1 VRLVRKDGSATTGA
15 RAVFELLG
23 RKGIYESSRAVAGVS
38 EAAYGF
44 IARNRNFFYWITRLT
59 FGSALEPPRF
69 ARTQW
74 IFLRLLSA
82 IYLIAFA
89 SLAAQMLGLIGSR
102 GITPAQDYLRQ
113 VGASVGPIRYVALP
127 TVFWWDS
134 SDRML
139 EAAAYFG
146 MVFSIL
152 ALFGRRERVALIV
165 CWVLYLSFMSV
176 TPVFLGFQWDELL
189 LESGFLAIF
198 LARSAWGLRVVAW
211 LYRWLVFRLYFLSG
225 YVKLGSHD
233 PTWANLT
240 ALQYHFHTQ
249 PLPTVIAWYADKLS
263 HSILRACTF
272 GTLLIELGAP
282 FLIFAPRR
290 LRQAGAWA
298 MLALQIL
305 IFLTGNY
312 AFFNLL
318 TMALTLFLFDDQA
331 LSSNRAGVP
340 SGPARERSVN
350 RAATV
355 RERFR
360 WEVPTPIA
368 RPSRAAK
375 VVYAVL
381 TVLLLTLGISRIF
394 ETVEGGLPEPLLT
407 LARVASP
414 FQIANSYGLFANMT
428 RTRPEIIVEGS
439 DDGEHWQPYEF
450 RYKPGPLDRAP
461 RWVQPYQPRLD
472 WQMWFAALGSYR
484 DNPWFVG
491 FVLRLLQGSPEVLG
505 LLERNP
511 FPSQPPRLIHAEVY
525 EYSFSDWETH
535 RRTGAWWQR
544 RFLGEYLPAVGL
556 RQQAGGNP

>member
-1 VRLVRKDGSATTGA
+1 VESVRLVRRDGSVTTGA

-23 RKGIYESSRAVAGVS
+23 RKGIYESSGVVAWLS
-38 EAAYGF
+38 EAVYGF
-44 IARNRNFFYWITRLT
+44 IARHRTLSYWITRLT

-74 IFLRLLSA
+74 IFLRLLAA

-113 VGASVGPIRYVALP
+113 VAAAVGPIRYVALP
-127 TVFWWDS
+127 AVFWWNS
-134 SDRML
+134 SDQML
-139 EAAAYFG
+139 DVAAYLG

-152 ALFGRRERVALIV
+152 ALFGRRVRLALIV
-165 CWVLYLSFMSV
+165 CWVLYLSFVSV

-189 LESGFLAIF
+189 LESGFLAMF
-198 LARSAWGLRVVAW
+198 FARSTWGLRVVAW

-233 PTWANLT
+233 RTWANLT

-249 PLPTVIAWYADKLS
+249 PLPTVIAWYVDKLPP
-263 HSILRACTF
+263 SILRACTL
-272 GTLLIELGAP
+272 GTLVIELGAP

-298 MLALQIL
+298 MLALQLL

-312 AFFNLL
+312 AYFNLL
-318 TMALTLFLFDDQA
+318 TMALIVFLFDDQA
-331 LSSNRAGVP
+331 LSFVPRLSTFRAVASRKMVAQASAGD
-340 SGPARERSVN
+340 
-350 RAATV
+350 
-355 RERFR
+355 
-360 WEVPTPIA
+360 A
-368 RPSRAAK
+368 RPSRAGK
-375 VVYAVL
+375 LVYAVL
-381 TVLLLTLGISRIF
+381 TVLLLTLGMSRIF

-407 LARVASP
+407 LARLAAP
-414 FQIANSYGLFANMT
+414 FQIVNGYGLFASMT

-450 RYKPGPLDRAP
+450 RYKPGPLDRPP

-491 FVLRLLQGSPEVLG
+491 FVVRLLQGSPEVLG
-505 LLERNP
+505 LLESNP
-511 FPSQPPRLIHAEVY
+511 FPDRPPRLIRAELY
-525 EYSFSDWETH
+525 NYSFSDWETR

-544 RFLGEYLPAVGL
+544 QFLGEYLPAVGL

>member
-1 VRLVRKDGSATTGA
+1 MRLVRPDGSATAGA

-23 RKGIYESSRAVAGVS
+23 RKGIYESSRVVAWVS
-38 EAAYGF
+38 EAAYRF
-44 IARNRNFFYWITRLT
+44 IARHRNLFYWITRLT
-59 FGSALEPPRF
+59 FGSRIEPSRF

-74 IFLRLLSA
+74 IFLRLLAA
-82 IYLIAFA
+82 IYMIAFA

-113 VGASVGPIRYVALP
+113 VAASVGPVRYVALP

-134 SDRML
+134 SDRIL
-139 EAAAYFG
+139 EVAAYFG
-146 MVFSIL
+146 MLFSIL
-152 ALFGRRERVALIV
+152 AFFGRRQRVALIV
-165 CWVLYLSFMSV
+165 CWILYLSFMSV

-198 LARSAWGLRVVAW
+198 FARSAWGLRVVAW
-211 LYRWLVFRLYFLSG
+211 LYRCLVFRLYFLSG

-263 HSILRACTF
+263 RSILRAGTF
-272 GTLLIELGAP
+272 GALAIELGAP

-305 IFLTGNY
+305 IFVTGNY
-312 AFFNLL
+312 AYFNLL
-318 TMALTLFLFDDQA
+318 TMALVVFLFDDQA
-331 LSSNRAGVP
+331 LSFVSFRRWAG
-340 SGPARERSVN
+340 SQ
-350 RAATV
+350 
-355 RERFR
+355 
-360 WEVPTPIA
+360 PIA
-368 RPSRAAK
+368 RPSRAGK
-375 VVYAVL
+375 LVYAVL

-407 LARVASP
+407 LAGVAAP
-414 FQIANSYGLFANMT
+414 FQIANGYGLFAKMT
-428 RTRPEIIVEGS
+428 QTRPEIVVEGS

-505 LLERNP
+505 LLESNP
-511 FPSQPPRLIHAEVY
+511 FPLRPPRLIHAEVY
-525 EYSFSDWETH
+525 EYSFSDWETR

-556 RQQAGGNP
+556 REQAGGTP